1 MDYLFVYSVPELIE
15 IKTDFK
21 VDLFLVKF
29 RSLRGRSREFWEE
42 KRKAPHPSTYITKL

>member
-1 MDYLFVYSVPELIE
+1 MEGEMDYLFVYSVPELIE

-29 RSLRGRSREFWEE
+29 RSLKERRELEIWRRKE
-42 KRKAPHPSTYITKL
+42 KRHIN

>member
-1 MDYLFVYSVPELIE
+1 MEGEMDYLFVYSVPELIE

-29 RSLRGRSREFWEE
+29 RSLKERRSWKFWEE
-42 KRKAPHPSTYITKL
+42 KRKRHIN